1 MKPKTPVAM
10 KQLISQ
16 IRQTLPFG
24 LPESQ
29 LCADECKGCSLKL
42 LEFLD
47 IELSE
52 WEERLQQGEVPSLG
66 DVHHVAKVS
75 KKIHRVLDSN
85 GILS

>member
-1 MKPKTPVAM
+1 MKL
-10 KQLISQ
+10 LITQ
-16 IRQTLPFG
+16 IRQTLPFD
-24 LPESQ
+24 LPQSQ

-52 WEERLQQGEVPSLG
+52 WEERLQQGEEPSLS

-75 KKIHRVLDSN
+75 KKIHRVLDRN
-85 GILS
+85 GILC